1 MPAVPDVPI
10 TITGMM
16 RCWVTD
22 PNLPQLIGWS
32 MYSGSIRPPI
42 DRPK

>member
-1 MPAVPDVPI
+1 MPAVPEVPI
-10 TITGMM
+10 TITGMT
-16 RCWVTD
+16 RCCMIDQT
-22 PNLPQLIGWS
+22 LPQLIGFS